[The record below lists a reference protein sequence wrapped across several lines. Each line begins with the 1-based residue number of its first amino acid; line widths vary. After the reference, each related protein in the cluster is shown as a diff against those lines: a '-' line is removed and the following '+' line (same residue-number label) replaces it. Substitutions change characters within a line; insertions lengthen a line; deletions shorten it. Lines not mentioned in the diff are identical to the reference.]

1 MTVTAAHLR
10 ELLASPLPD
19 SALVL
24 LEGRVEV
31 VQQDDL
37 DTDAYRGAL
46 VLVTKTELL
55 DRGVGDESTE
65 AELEQQATAIQTAV
79 TELGG

>member
-1 MTVTAAHLR
+1 MTVTATHLR

-19 SALVL
+19 PTLVL
-24 LEGRVEV
+24 VEGRVEV

-37 DTDAYRGAL
+37 DTDPLRGAL
-46 VLVTKTELL
+46 VLVSRTELL
-55 DRGVGDESTE
+55 GRGVEDGSSDR
-65 AELEQQATAIQTAV
+65 ELEEQAAAITTAV